1 MFSSIQSIKY
11 EVKINNWLN
20 KNIETDSGK
29 LIYENDSFSN
39 NNDSF
44 SNNNEQQD
52 ETRSEQN
59 IERCYELYLYAH
71 YVEYFTNKLLE
82 YLDKNNYEIYNVN
95 QFRDDLIKFI
105 YKYSY
110 DE

>member
-1 MFSSIQSIKY
+1 MFSSIQSIQY
-11 EVKINNWLN
+11 EVKINKWLN
-20 KNIETDSGK
+20 RNIETHLGK
-29 LIYENDSFSN
+29 LIYENNSFS
-39 NNDSF
+39 S
-44 SNNNEQQD
+44 NNEQQD
-52 ETRSEQN
+52 ETCSEQN

-71 YVEYFTNKLLE
+71 YVEYFTNELLE

>member
-39 NNDSF
+39 NN
-44 SNNNEQQD
+44 EQYD
-52 ETRSEQN
+52 ETCSEQN
-59 IERCYELYLYAH
+59 IDRCYELYLYAH
-71 YVEYFTNKLLE
+71 YVEYFTTELLE

-105 YKYSY
+105 YKHSY

>member
-39 NNDSF
+39 NN
-44 SNNNEQQD
+44 EQYD
-52 ETRSEQN
+52 ETCSEQN
-59 IERCYELYLYAH
+59 IDRCYELYLYAH
-71 YVEYFTNKLLE
+71 YVEYFTNELLE

-105 YKYSY
+105 YKHSY